1 MQAGHSSL
9 SGSYHRRDGS
19 VVASDEP
26 QFDIFEEV
34 VERLGTNAATPFNVV
49 SVHWTRAMLP
59 WRQGRVTV
67 ETAFDAALVP
77 RGPDDP
83 IYADAADARRRFWNS
98 VGTVEPGFAAE
109 RETANIH
116 GQTKWFQPH
125 RRVLRIKAGDAVLLA
140 TDGLSTPW
148 AGVTTQEN
156 GVECEV
162 FMRLGGAGN
171 LVAADEAS
179 VALWSDVLIGVGDLV
194 ADGYRVLRD
203 VQTNG
208 AILFCRLIED
218 CRPMTRMALRM
229 DLRSIERLPFGPVS
243 LIEATPLREDELPG
257 LDDDPWGTAAA
268 LGALEKRAAPK
279 QLSSPIIPASGRL
292 IRRSRED
299 GPIPGLARRSS
310 GARSSPSAP
319 TSSSVSSVKQYHPSV
334 AGRSQRVAHALIGS
348 PKRGGL
354 HALEA

>member
-1 MQAGHSSL
+1 M
-9 SGSYHRRDGS
+9 D
-19 VVASDEP
+19 P
-26 QFDIFEEV
+26 
-34 VERLGTNAATPFNVV
+34 AT
-49 SVHWTRAMLP
+49 LP
-59 WRQGRVTV
+59 WQRGRVTV

-83 IYADAADARRRFWNS
+83 VYAAAADARRRFWNS
-98 VGTVEPGFAAE
+98 VGAVEPGFAAE

-125 RRVLRIKAGDAVLLA
+125 RRILRITDGDAVLLA

-148 AGVTTQEN
+148 AGVTTREN

-171 LVAADEAS
+171 PVAADEAS

-208 AILFCRLIED
+208 AILFCCLPED
-218 CRPMTRMALRM
+218 CRPMGRMALRM
-229 DLRSIERLPFGPVS
+229 DLRSIEGLPFGPVS

-257 LDDDPWGTAAA
+257 LNDDPWGTAAA
-268 LGALEKRAAPK
+268 FRALEKRAAAK
-279 QLSSPIIPASGRL
+279 C
-292 IRRSRED
+292 
-299 GPIPGLARRSS
+299 
-310 GARSSPSAP
+310 
-319 TSSSVSSVKQYHPSV
+319 
-334 AGRSQRVAHALIGS
+334 
-348 PKRGGL
+348 
-354 HALEA
+354 

>member
-1 MQAGHSSL
+1 M
-9 SGSYHRRDGS
+9 
-19 VVASDEP
+19 
-26 QFDIFEEV
+26 
-34 VERLGTNAATPFNVV
+34 
-49 SVHWTRAMLP
+49 
-59 WRQGRVTV
+59 
-67 ETAFDAALVP
+67 
-77 RGPDDP
+77 
-83 IYADAADARRRFWNS
+83 
-98 VGTVEPGFAAE
+98 
-109 RETANIH
+109 
-116 GQTKWFQPH
+116 
-125 RRVLRIKAGDAVLLA
+125 LLA

-171 LVAADEAS
+171 PVAADEAS

-208 AILFCRLIED
+208 AILFCRLVED

-279 QLSSPIIPASGRL
+279 QLSSPIIPASGWRYGSGSL
-292 IRRSRED
+292 RFRSGRRRRSRAIRKRIPPAWRED
-299 GPIPGLARRSS
+299 QAALGRPRR
-310 GARSSPSAP
+310 R
-319 TSSSVSSVKQYHPSV
+319 
-334 AGRSQRVAHALIGS
+334 RRVRACR
-348 PKRGGL
+348 P
-354 HALEA
+354 

>member
-1 MQAGHSSL
+1 MASYSLDDAERDLRAALDEAPAGAVRGDWTVTTMQAGHSSC
-9 SGSYHRRDGS
+9 SGGYHRRDGS
-19 VVASDEP
+19 VVASNAP

-34 VERLGTNAATPFNVV
+34 VERLGLNAATPFNVV
-49 SVHWTRAMLP
+49 SVHWTRATLP
-59 WRQGRVTV
+59 WQRGRVTV

-83 IYADAADARRRFWNS
+83 VYAIAADARRRFWNS
-98 VGTVEPGFAAE
+98 IGAVDPGFAAE
-109 RETANIH
+109 RDAANIH

-125 RRVLRIKAGDAVLLA
+125 RRILKIEDGDAVLLA

-148 AGVTTQEN
+148 AGVTAREN

-171 LVAADEAS
+171 SVVADEAS
-179 VALWSDVLIGVGDLV
+179 VALWSDVLIAVGDLV

-208 AILFCRLIED
+208 AILFCRLAED

-229 DLRSIERLPFGPVS
+229 DLRSIEGLPFGPVS

-268 LGALEKRAAPK
+268 IRALEKRAA
-279 QLSSPIIPASGRL
+279 A
-292 IRRSRED
+292 
-299 GPIPGLARRSS
+299 
-310 GARSSPSAP
+310 
-319 TSSSVSSVKQYHPSV
+319 
-334 AGRSQRVAHALIGS
+334 
-348 PKRGGL
+348 KR
-354 HALEA
+354 